1 MRAPTVIIGVG
12 GIGAEICATVA
23 MRSEN
28 RSLENVRFVIL
39 DTDINSIRE
48 LHRKGFRGTEI
59 LLTDNMTVE
68 RCRDSITGTK
78 DWYPESDIFNGKP
91 MTEGAGQQRAISR
104 LALDY
109 SIREGKLAP
118 LCEVIQEL
126 NELTMDDSE
135 QQMRFYIISSLVG
148 GTGSGLILPL
158 ALYLNRFV
166 FEEFGDNLSICKG
179 FFVLSSALKNSVG
192 TRLELKSLDS
202 NAYAAVKELSAFM
215 QIADDRKG
223 RYQDT
228 AMILAGSDTLSY
240 DKYQNMA
247 YEYCYLFGMANG
259 RGKRMHSFT
268 ELKAL
273 VAQAVHMQACS
284 PMHDRNSSRED
295 NTIKHITYKML
306 EEGKKKLSR
315 FGGIGCGE
323 LVYPYSTLKKYYA
336 LEWALE
342 VMKST
347 WQTYDR
353 EYFEKQDQE
362 QREKQILG
370 KKPEPVYRGTEYVN
384 SISNAADTDK
394 LAESIRSLWAGEGCS
409 APWKDYLDAIEDEIG
424 KRVEE
429 RRKARCES
437 DTQDEKM
444 FLEFLEL
451 MVNKGYRRNRKI
463 AMRNEAVLF
472 FKRIKP
478 EILGITAEFQGQ
490 QAANFFELHG
500 PGQEQPVFYLEY
512 WLQRDGRFIHPNA
525 VRYFLYQLQTA
536 LAEKLEMLEKR
547 MDEGEGAR
555 NRCDE
560 NQVANEWKDKI
571 AVAIKEEQE
580 NYIQAYTELY
590 QYVKD
595 QICRRVLEKC
605 QSYVKGLIDNYEA
618 FYDSFGEML
627 TVFAEEKEIWA
638 NELDR
643 YTGISKSYV
652 CADSTCREAIFEEMK
667 KKPEF
672 HQTGAALSYKIYE
685 LMHERVEN
693 GMQRKRH
700 FRMMENYWVE
710 DVESKFQDVLDM
722 NILHA
727 MDKEEMC
734 RNGRHLSS
742 EEMTDRIKLVRK
754 ILIDPFLQYYKMAG
768 EEQGISICCYNS
780 CLDEEHGEFLKAVRW
795 LREHE
800 GVDDASYCDPYRI
813 MFYRSF
819 VGLDVGK
826 VLEYLHWDRKSR
838 FKGSGRAFRFYEQT
852 LLDMGKSA
860 DGKSQIT
867 PHLDKGWHSLLEI
880 PDADSSY
887 QHKKELDI
895 AKALLY
901 GVLAGVIKREA
912 HGYSFLLYDSAGV
925 KYDSLSEAHRCLY
938 YNLQAQKML
947 SDSMR
952 REIEQDY
959 TNGENKFLQ
968 RIINYKDGIFQIL
981 IDYNAELPIGKQDR
995 LLNEFLIAAVSLL
1008 FESCLERDRED
1019 VETEKRRLLTEGW
1032 KKHKEP
1038 KDCADRTKMIIGQ
1051 IDNYIEK
1058 LSL

>member
-1 MRAPTVIIGVG
+1 MKAPTVIIGVG
-12 GIGAEICATVA
+12 GIGAEICATIA
-23 MRSEN
+23 MREEN
-28 RSLENVRFVIL
+28 SSLENVRFVIL
-39 DTDINSIRE
+39 DTDVNSIRE

-68 RCRDSITGTK
+68 RCKDSITGTQ

-109 SIREGKLAP
+109 SIREGKLTP

-135 QQMRFYIISSLVG
+135 QQMRFYIISSLAG

-166 FEEFGDNLSICKG
+166 FEEFGDNLSVCKG
-179 FFVLSSALKNSVG
+179 FFVLSSALRSSVG
-192 TRLELKSLDS
+192 TRLEQKSLDS

-215 QIADDRKG
+215 QMADDRQG
-223 RYQDT
+223 RYSDLAIT
-228 AMILAGSDTLSY
+228 LAGSDTSSY

-247 YEYCYLFGMANG
+247 YEYCYLFGMVNG
-259 RGKRMHSFT
+259 RGKRMHSFA

-323 LVYPYSTLKKYYA
+323 LIYPYSILKKYYA

-342 VMKST
+342 SMESS
-347 WQTYDR
+347 WQAYDR
-353 EYFEKQDQE
+353 KYLELEQE
-362 QREKQILG
+362 QREKKKLG
-370 KKPEPVYRGTEYVN
+370 KKVIPICRGTEYVN
-384 SISNAADTDK
+384 SISLAEDTDR
-394 LAESIRSLWAGEGCS
+394 LAERIRSLWMGAASE
-409 APWKDYLDAIEDEIG
+409 PWKDYLDAVEAEIG
-424 KRVEE
+424 RRVEE
-429 RRKARCES
+429 RRKGRCQS

-444 FLEFLEL
+444 FLELLEL
-451 MVNKGYRRNRKI
+451 MVNKAYRKGKKI
-463 AMRNEAVLF
+463 TMCNEAVMF

-478 EILGITAEFQGQ
+478 EILGIAAEFQGQ
-490 QAANFFELHG
+490 QTAHFFELHE
-500 PGQEQPVFYLEY
+500 PEQEQQTFYLEY
-512 WLQRDGRFIHPNA
+512 WLQKDGEFIHPNA
-525 VRYFLYQLQTA
+525 VRYFLYQLQKA
-536 LAEKLEMLEKR
+536 VEEKLEMLERR
-547 MDEGEGAR
+547 MEQGKWIR
-555 NRCDE
+555 NRLDRKQTV
-560 NQVANEWKDKI
+560 NSWKQKR
-571 AVAIKEEQE
+571 AIKVKEEQR
-580 NYIQAYTELY
+580 NYIQAYNELY
-590 QYVKD
+590 QYVRD
-595 QICRRVLEKC
+595 QISKRVLEKI
-605 QSYVKGLIDNYEA
+605 QNYVRQLVENYEA

-627 TVFAEEKEIWA
+627 IVFAEEKELCMK
-638 NELDR
+638 ELDR
-643 YTGISKSYV
+643 DTGIPKSYV
-652 CADSTCREAIFEEMK
+652 CADDSCRRAVFEEMRK
-667 KKPEF
+667 RPEF
-672 HQTGAALSYKIYE
+672 QQTGSALSYKIYE
-685 LMHERVEN
+685 LMHEKVET
-693 GMQRKRH
+693 GIQRKRH
-700 FRMMENYWVE
+700 FQTIENYWVE
-710 DVESKFQDVLDM
+710 DMEEKFRDIFDM

-727 MDKEEMC
+727 MDREGIC
-734 RNGRHLSS
+734 RNGRHLRS
-742 EEMTDRIKLVRK
+742 EEMTERIKLVRK
-754 ILIDPFLQYYKMAG
+754 ILIAPFLQYDKMAG

-780 CLDEEHGEFLKAVRW
+780 CLNEEHGEFLKTVRW
-795 LREHE
+795 LQEHE
-800 GVDDASYCDPYRI
+800 GVDDATYCDPYRI

-819 VGLDVGK
+819 VGLDAGK
-826 VLEYLHWDRKSR
+826 VMEYLHWDRKKR
-838 FKGSGRAFRFYEQT
+838 FKGNGKAFRFYEQT
-852 LLDMGKSA
+852 LLDMGKSVN
-860 DGKSQIT
+860 GKSQIT

-880 PDADSSY
+880 PDTDSGY

-901 GVLAGVIKREA
+901 GVLSGVIKREA
-912 HGYSFLLYDSAGV
+912 HGYSFLFYDSAGV
-925 KYDSLSEAHRCLY
+925 KYDSLSEVHRCLY

-947 SDSMR
+947 SDSMK

-959 TNGENKFLQ
+959 RNGENKFLQ
-968 RIINYKDGIFQIL
+968 RVINYKDGIFQIL
-981 IDYNAELPIGKQDR
+981 IDYNAELPIGKRDR
-995 LLNEFLIAAVSLL
+995 MLNEFLIAAVSLL
-1008 FESCLERDRED
+1008 LEACLERDKED
-1019 VETEKRRLLTEGW
+1019 VETEKRRLLTEEW